1 MPNPWRSVSKL
12 LKQQAK
18 ADSLH
23 IWHDICTTK
32 TELERSLAVG
42 EHLDL
47 CNVSCRVW
55 VNGTA
60 HYVAHNL

>member
-32 TELERSLAVG
+32 TKTELERSLKA
-42 EHLDL
+42 
-47 CNVSCRVW
+47 N
-55 VNGTA
+55 
-60 HYVAHNL
+60 